1 MPHSFSVA
9 RRAIGFGA
17 AVVLL
22 AMAGCGQSPPQPCL
36 SASLSPIPTTPPPK
50 ILSAYILGCDGGEGC
65 KLRFN
70 PNDIYAH
77 PSDLVVATN
86 NAGVEVAMSD
96 SIGCQVGTIG
106 VGASRQL
113 QTPTTGTFQYVVYP
127 AGSTRPVTPPG
138 QSVLHV
144 HAQAKT

>member
-17 AVVLL
+17 AMVLL
-22 AMAGCGQSPPQPCL
+22 AMAGCGQGPPQPCL
-36 SASLSPIPTTPPPK
+36 SASLSPIPTTPPL
-50 ILSAYILGCDGGEGC
+50 LSLSVYILGCDGGEGC
-65 KLRFN
+65 KFKFN
-70 PNDIYAH
+70 PNDIYAQA
-77 PSDLVVATN
+77 SDLVVAHN

-96 SIGCQVGTIG
+96 STGCPAATIG

-113 QTPTTGTFQYVVYP
+113 QTPTTGTFQYVVYA

-138 QSVLHV
+138 QSVLRV